1 MAQDKNNLL
10 LLFQK
15 PLEPVFTKKDNG
27 KTAFDLPA
35 DFYTDRYKTIG
46 PQLQTRFGEDVE
58 NKVKV
63 TLPYHIHLSHHK
75 IFFYLNLRSH

>member
-46 PQLQTRFGEDVE
+46 PQLQSRFGEEVE
-58 NKVKV
+58 NKVKF
-63 TLPYHIHLSHHK
+63 TNILITQHIPDN
-75 IFFYLNLRSH
+75 IVWFV